1 MVRSL
6 ILVALVAGAVV
17 AVWHWLGKPHPVP
30 AAPVGPDEKLTC
42 ISYAPFHDGQA
53 PFMLGLVIPEGQIER
68 DFKQL
73 AELASCVRTYSA
85 MGPQG
90 AVPRLAAKHGLE
102 VLQGIWLNR
111 NHADN
116 RREIEAA
123 LALAKAYPGTIKA
136 LIVGNEAL
144 LRGELSEADIR
155 AYLEEVRQRSG
166 LPSTYADVWEFWLEH
181 PELASATDFVTV
193 HILPYWENHP
203 VAAEKVGAHLRD
215 VMRRVGE
222 AFPGKEVLIGEAGWP
237 SAGRMREA
245 ALPSPLNQA
254 RVVSEVVAAAKKQ
267 GWRVNII
274 EAYDQHWKRVLE
286 GTVGGHWGLFDD
298 TTRKLKFRFGAPISN
313 HPDWML
319 KAGLGIGAAA
329 LIFISFGLGRYGRE
343 ARGWRR
349 DLGAAAIAMASGL
362 TFGLAATNLAIEN
375 ALPGEGV
382 RAVIMFA
389 LALVVPM
396 AGAFALGTGW
406 ELPGFA
412 TALDP
417 KQWREPTRDGAI
429 LATLLVATVVVAIHV
444 ALGLVFDP
452 RYKDF
457 PFAALTGPVTAL
469 AVVAF
474 MAERGDL
481 QPGAAEIA
489 AACVLAGSA
498 LFIVANEGSSNWQAV
513 WVALLFV
520 ALALTVLRARGA
532 RG

>member
-6 ILVALVAGAVV
+6 ILFALVASAVV
-17 AVWHWLGKPHPVP
+17 AVWHGLGKRHPVP
-30 AAPVGPDEKLTC
+30 ASPIGPDEKLTC

-53 PFMLGLVIPEGQIER
+53 PFMLNLAIPESQIEG
-68 DFKQL
+68 DLKQL
-73 AELASCVRTYSA
+73 AEITSCVRTYAA

-90 AVPRLAAKHGLE
+90 AVTRLAAKHGLA

-111 NHADN
+111 NRADN

-123 LALAKAYPGTIKA
+123 LALAKAYPETIKA

-144 LRGELSEADIR
+144 LRGELSESDVR

-166 LPSTYADVWEFWLEH
+166 LRSTYADVWEFWLEH
-181 PELASATDFVTV
+181 RELASATDFITV
-193 HILPYWENHP
+193 HILPYWENNP

-215 VMRRVGE
+215 VMLRVRE
-222 AFPGKEVLIGEAGWP
+222 AFPGKEILIGEVGWP

-254 RVVSEVVAAAKKQ
+254 RAVSEVVAAAKEQ

-286 GTVGGHWGLFDD
+286 GTVGGHWGLYDD
-298 TTRKLKFRFGAPISN
+298 RTRALKFRFGEPVSN
-313 HPDWML
+313 HPDWMI
-319 KAGLGIGAAA
+319 KAGLGVGAAA
-329 LIFISFGLGRYGRE
+329 LAFMSLGLGGLGRG

-349 DLGAAAIAMASGL
+349 DLGAAVIALASGL

-375 ALPGEGV
+375 ALPGESA
-382 RAVIMFA
+382 RAVIMLA
-389 LALVVPM
+389 LALAVPM
-396 AGAFALGTGW
+396 AGAFALGKGL

-412 TALDP
+412 MALDP
-417 KQWREPTRDGAI
+417 NQWRGPARDGAI
-429 LATLLVATVVVAIHV
+429 LAALLVATVVAAIHV
-444 ALGLVFDP
+444 ALGLVFDA
-452 RYKDF
+452 RYRDF

-474 MAERGDL
+474 TSARGGL
-481 QPGAAEIA
+481 QPGTAEIA
-489 AACVLAGSA
+489 AACVLTGSA
-498 LFIVANEGSSNWQAV
+498 LFIIANEGASNWQAV

-520 ALALTVLRARGA
+520 ALALTVLQARGA